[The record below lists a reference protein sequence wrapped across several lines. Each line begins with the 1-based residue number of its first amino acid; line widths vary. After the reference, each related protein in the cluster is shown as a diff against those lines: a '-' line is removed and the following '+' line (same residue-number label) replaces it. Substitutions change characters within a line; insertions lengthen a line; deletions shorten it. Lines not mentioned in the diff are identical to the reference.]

1 MTKAIFINEKTYKP
15 LYPLISSVKAKLKN
29 GLGAGGQAG
38 GRTRLEPHR
47 KILEGV

>member
-1 MTKAIFINEKTYKP
+1 MTKAILMNEKMDKH
-15 LYPLISSVKAKLKN
+15 LYPFISSVKAKLKN